1 MVDIESA
8 YSRYFPLVREKCR
21 RMLRNS
27 AEADD
32 VAQETFVRL
41 WRSRLVDEDP
51 ATVTSWLYRTSTRLT
66 IDFLRARKWRDSDD
80 PDGAAEEIAALVPS
94 SENELEIRRALE
106 KFAGRLPANELEIA
120 FLHRLDGLT
129 QAEIAEVVQISER
142 TVRRC
147 LQRLDER
154 VEKLKQE
161 KPG

>member
-1 MVDIESA
+1 LVDIESA

-32 VAQETFVRL
+32 IAQETFVRL
-41 WRSRLVDEDP
+41 WRSRLTDEGP
-51 ATVTSWLYRTSTRLT
+51 RTVISWLYRTSTRLA
-66 IDFLRARKWRDSDD
+66 IDLLRSQKRHDADD
-80 PDGAAEEIAALVPS
+80 QDVGAEEIAALMPS
-94 SENELEIRRALE
+94 SEDKLVVSGALDTVAR
-106 KFAGRLPANELEIA
+106 KLPADELEIA

-129 QAEIAEVVQISER
+129 QAEIAEVVRVSER

-154 VEKLKQE
+154 VEALRKE
-161 KPG
+161 KAG